1 MNRALVIAHR
11 GGAGLA
17 PENTLA
23 AFRKAVE
30 LKADMVELDVNLCMD
45 SEPVVIHDDIVDRVA
60 RIYNVLPGTG
70 AAVKRMSL
78 ADLKSLDVGSW
89 FAPEYS
95 NERIPTLREALEIL
109 KGKTRIIIE
118 IKRGIGYYPMI
129 VERVLENINA
139 MKLEREVIL
148 VSFDLPTLNAVRDKA
163 KDISL
168 GIVFDTDTWDYI
180 LKTSKIMHSA
190 SLFPKK
196 ELVTTKWLEKA
207 HSMGL
212 RVYPYTV
219 DQKEEIIPMIRMG
232 ADGIVTNR
240 PDILFSLLIS

>member
-1 MNRALVIAHR
+1 MDRALVIAHR

-30 LKADMVELDVNLCMD
+30 LKADMVELDVHLCMD

-78 ADLKSLDVGSW
+78 AEIKSLDVGSW

-95 NERIPTLREALEIL
+95 NERIPTLREALEIM

-129 VERVLENINA
+129 VEKVLETINA
-139 MKLEREVIL
+139 MKLEKDVII
-148 VSFDLPTLNAVRDKA
+148 VSFDLPTLNAVREKTQ
-163 KDISL
+163 DISM

-180 LKTSKIMHSA
+180 LKTSKMLRSA
-190 SLFPKK
+190 DLFPNK
-196 ELVTTKWLEKA
+196 ELVTTEWLDKA
-207 HSMGL
+207 HSRGL

-219 DQKEEIIPMIRMG
+219 DLKEEMRSLIRMG
-232 ADGIVTNR
+232 ADGIITNR
-240 PDILFSLLIS
+240 PDILTALFIS